1 MLTAWDFDAL
11 ILVGLCRYMTAL
23 QVARGTGRT
32 LDRARRR
39 LRRLFDAGYFDF
51 ALVSSNA
58 PTLVSLST
66 AGVAAVRERHP
77 ELAARL
83 GRPAAAI
90 AQAGVNHHLGV
101 VDARLY
107 TVAWG
112 ESRGTRLVRW
122 ANAGGDV
129 ARELGLPAFH
139 VEPDGVAQFD
149 ARLGGPRFV
158 AVEVDCAAT
167 EPAGSVVADK
177 LDRYTA
183 VFAAHGLDRLWVVV
197 KDAAPERLRTVAA
210 LVARAGLA
218 ERVRVV
224 DHALIVARPVVDIEA
239 AGGADRAEGP
249 KTVSAPLSFRQG
261 IRRA

>member
-1 MLTAWDFDAL
+1 MLTPWDFDAL
-11 ILVGLCRYMTAL
+11 TLIGLCRYLTAPQL
-23 QVARGTGRT
+23 ARATGRT

-39 LRRLFDAGYFDF
+39 LRQLFDATYLDF
-51 ALVSSNA
+51 ALVASNA
-58 PTLVSLST
+58 PTLVSLSA
-66 AGVAAVRERHP
+66 AGVAALRERDP

-83 GRPAAAI
+83 RRPAPI

-107 TVAWG
+107 AVARG

-139 VEPDGVAQFD
+139 VEPDGVAEFT
-149 ARLGGPRFV
+149 ALPGGPRFV

-167 EPAGSVVADK
+167 EPGLVLAGK
-177 LDRYTA
+177 LDRYAA
-183 VFAAHGLDRLWVVV
+183 VFAARRLDRLWVVV

-210 LVARAGLA
+210 LVARAGLT
-218 ERVRVV
+218 ESVRVA
-224 DHALIVARPVVDIEA
+224 DHALIVARPIVDLEA
-239 AGGADRAEGP
+239 AGGAVRVEGP
-249 KTVSAPLSFRQG
+249 NTVSAPVSFRQG
-261 IRRA
+261 SRRA